1 MSTKAAQAQSAKRM
15 QLSRDQKALLET
27 VYAMEKLPDAALR
40 ERLGN
45 HLGLTARQVQVWFQ
59 NRRQRSKST
68 PADPP
73 VVLNTSDQIM
83 SALFEFGGNL
93 GLDGA
98 QWAGAGG
105 GLGGSSLDIPGG
117 SVGGAAVCFF
127 GRPCQFANSSVCH
140 PSMNINE
147 NPRF

>member
-1 MSTKAAQAQSAKRM
+1 MSSAKAQAQSSAKRM

-73 VVLNTSDQIM
+73 VVDPGVRVTDANAAIV
-83 SALFEFGGNL
+83 ALLVVIEL
-93 GLDGA
+93 ATAPPVIAL
-98 QWAGAGG
+98 
-105 GLGGSSLDIPGG
+105 
-117 SVGGAAVCFF
+117 
-127 GRPCQFANSSVCH
+127 
-140 PSMNINE
+140 
-147 NPRF
+147 